1 MFQNICFSS
10 HACHHEHELEDT
22 LTSAISHYRSNQT
35 ACGCSLSSCI
45 HIHCTFCNLTFR
57 FSSGSPWSSLWSER
71 AVTTCEQFPPST
83 SAFQVNGKKKKTLV
97 TVNVICLYLLC
108 WHTLPQLLSEQTS
121 REAFECFLK
130 WHEGHRAHEQPQG
143 KVSTLSHKLVL
154 MASEI

>member
-1 MFQNICFSS
+1 MFQNICVSS

-83 SAFQVNGKKKKTLV
+83 SAFQVNGKKKKNFGDCKCHVSISPVLAHTPSV
-97 TVNVICLYLLC
+97 IVWTNVERSI
-108 WHTLPQLLSEQTS
+108 WM
-121 REAFECFLK
+121 FL
-130 WHEGHRAHEQPQG
+130 EMTRGPQG
-143 KVSTLSHKLVL
+143 ARAASRKGKHIVS
-154 MASEI
+154 